1 MEDESFHRAT
11 PVNNSRSRLGP
22 VGSIRFKGRRF
33 SRARASYNLHS
44 LVLHPLRGANKPA
57 VWKTWKPRSRET
69 RDYTGGIVV
78 GRMKERK
85 EGRKEEGRGKRQ
97 EKEKT
102 PATGVLTLSSLPL
115 SLSSHLWLPGF
126 QPRCFTSFDD
136 ANVTRHHH
144 YQPTITTVSL
154 SLSLCTPE
162 LDVKIPLHCI
172 VHSLER
178 APRST
183 RFRVR
188 VRTSVC
194 VSPGQ
199 VNVLSLVVKRDR
211 EKERKSGERERGV
224 RKGERRGG
232 GGGESSILLIP
243 FHSLPLSPFPP
254 SPWMNAFLP
263 RRMQRV
269 HFWTLKI
276 RALYPRKGC
285 DGVLRIH
292 VRSRSSHFVKTF
304 FNACSLEK
312 LYSRARV
319 KDE

>member
-85 EGRKEEGRGKRQ
+85 EGRKEEGRGKRR

-115 SLSSHLWLPGF
+115 SLLSSLVAWFPAAMFHQLWRCQRNATPPLP
-126 QPRCFTSFDD
+126 
-136 ANVTRHHH
+136 ANH
-144 YQPTITTVSL
+144 YHCLPL

-211 EKERKSGERERGV
+211 EKERKSGEREREGGSKGREKRRRRRRKLDPSDTLPLPPPFSLSTIPLDECISSSADAKGALLNSEDPCTISAQGV
-224 RKGERRGG
+224 RWRFTNPRAK
-232 GGGESSILLIP
+232 
-243 FHSLPLSPFPP
+243 SLF
-254 SPWMNAFLP
+254 
-263 RRMQRV
+263 
-269 HFWTLKI
+269 
-276 RALYPRKGC
+276 ALC
-285 DGVLRIH
+285 
-292 VRSRSSHFVKTF
+292 
-304 FNACSLEK
+304 
-312 LYSRARV
+312 
-319 KDE
+319 

>member
-1 MEDESFHRAT
+1 
-11 PVNNSRSRLGP
+11 
-22 VGSIRFKGRRF
+22 
-33 SRARASYNLHS
+33 
-44 LVLHPLRGANKPA
+44 
-57 VWKTWKPRSRET
+57 
-69 RDYTGGIVV
+69 
-78 GRMKERK
+78 MKERK
-85 EGRKEEGRGKRQ
+85 EGRKEEGRGKRR

-211 EKERKSGERERGV
+211 EKERKSGEREREGGSKGREKRRRRRKLDPSDTLPLPPPFSLSTIPLDECISSSADAKGALLNSEDPCTISAQGV
-224 RKGERRGG
+224 RWRFTNPRAK
-232 GGGESSILLIP
+232 
-243 FHSLPLSPFPP
+243 SLF
-254 SPWMNAFLP
+254 
-263 RRMQRV
+263 
-269 HFWTLKI
+269 
-276 RALYPRKGC
+276 ALC
-285 DGVLRIH
+285 
-292 VRSRSSHFVKTF
+292 
-304 FNACSLEK
+304 
-312 LYSRARV
+312 
-319 KDE
+319 

>member
-44 LVLHPLRGANKPA
+44 LVLHPLRGANKLA

-85 EGRKEEGRGKRQ
+85 EGRKEEGRGKRR

-115 SLSSHLWLPGF
+115 SLLSSLVAWFPAAMFHQLWRCQRNATPPLP
-126 QPRCFTSFDD
+126 
-136 ANVTRHHH
+136 ANH
-144 YQPTITTVSL
+144 YHCLPL

-232 GGGESSILLIP
+232 GGGGSSILLIP
-243 FHSLPLSPFPP
+243 FHSLPLSPSPP